1 MSEAPPPAPDP
12 AIEADPELSTDESD
26 STMGDDV
33 WVAYSTSPWTPNID
47 SITSSRYTA
56 SLTSSIQRYPVENN
70 RRYHATDV
78 SYVMPNDEAEL
89 DRLDLTHQ
97 KLKILLEDRLLL
109 CPVQDPKRVLDVGTG
124 TGIWAIEYGDDHA
137 DTDIIGTDLSP
148 TQPSWVPP
156 NVKFEVDDCEEP
168 WTFRENFDVVHCR
181 YLAAAIQDWPQL
193 IAQAFQFTKPGGYS
207 EFQDYDLVYYSE
219 DGTLTDDLPI
229 QKWITTLLAAA
240 RDFGRD
246 PCPGPKLAGYMRDA
260 GFKDVQERK
269 YKIPIG
275 PWAKDKHLKT
285 IGAWNLVQIED
296 GLEAFTLRLFTQ
308 VLGWKSDEVQV
319 LLANVRKDLRNP
331 KIHAQFDL

>member
-1 MSEAPPPAPDP
+1 MPGAEAG
-12 AIEADPELSTDESD
+12 LTNSD
-26 STMGDDV
+26 MKLQG
-33 WVAYSTSPWTPNID
+33 
-47 SITSSRYTA
+47 R
-56 SLTSSIQRYPVENN
+56 
-70 RRYHATDV
+70 
-78 SYVMPNDEAEL
+78 MCAEL

-97 KLKILLEDRLLL
+97 KLKIVLEDRLLL
-109 CPVQDPKRVLDVGTG
+109 CPVQNPGRVLDVGTG
-124 TGIWAIEYGDDHA
+124 TGIWAIEYGDDHP
-137 DTDIIGTDLSP
+137 DTDIVGTDLSP

-168 WTFRENFDVVHCR
+168 WTFREKFDVVHCR
-181 YLAAAIQDWPQL
+181 YLAAAIQDWPKL
-193 IAQAFQFTKPGGYS
+193 IGQAFQFTKPGGYS

-229 QKWITTLLAAA
+229 QKWITTLLGAA

-246 PCPGPKLAGYMRDA
+246 PCPGPKLAGYMRET
-260 GFKDVQERK
+260 GFEDVQERK

-308 VLGWKSDEVQV
+308 VLGWKTEEVQV

-331 KIHAQFDL
+331 KIHVQFDFYVAYGQKPTDGT